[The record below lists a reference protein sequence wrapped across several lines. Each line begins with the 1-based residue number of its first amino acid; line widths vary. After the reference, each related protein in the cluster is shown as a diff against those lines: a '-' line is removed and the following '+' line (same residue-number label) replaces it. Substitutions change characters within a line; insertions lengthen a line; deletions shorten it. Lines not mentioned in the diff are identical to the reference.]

1 MAVAPLLAPVVATA
15 VCAVACAGL
24 VAVEDANRRVRRA
37 RFALKPLASLGF
49 VLVPI
54 VGGATAAGLA
64 PGDHATWIV
73 AGLVLGA
80 IGDALL
86 LFPGAFLAGLVV
98 FLLGHVAYVV
108 AFALVV
114 PMIAWPRIVTWQA
127 MATIAAGA
135 TALAWLWPYLRSL
148 RIPVIAYVAVIVLMV
163 IGAAAASAAA
173 PWSSL
178 RSSLV
183 IAGATMFFAS
193 DLAVARDRF
202 VDESF
207 VNKLWGL
214 PVYYAAQL
222 LLGWSLLIPPS

>member
-1 MAVAPLLAPVVATA
+1 MTIDPLSAPVIATVVSALACVA
-15 VCAVACAGL
+15 L
-24 VAVEDANRRVRRA
+24 VAAENANRRIRRA
-37 RFALKPLASLGF
+37 RYLAKPIASLAF

-54 VGGATAAGLA
+54 TGGAIAGGLA
-64 PGDHATWIV
+64 PGDHATWIA

-80 IGDALL
+80 LGDVLL
-86 LFPGAFLAGLVV
+86 LFRGAFLAGLVV

-114 PMIAWPRIVTWQA
+114 PMIDWPRLVTWQA

-135 TALAWLWPYLRSL
+135 TALAWLWPYLRSMKV
-148 RIPVIAYVAVIVLMV
+148 PVILYVGVIVLMV
-163 IGAAAASAAA
+163 IGAAAASAEA

-207 VNKLWGL
+207 TNKLWGL
-214 PVYYAAQL
+214 PVYYGAQL
-222 LLGWSLLIPPS
+222 LIGWSLLVP